1 MKTVENRLLC
11 LNRKTCIYVMET
23 NIMKRALNVLLVTA
37 LVAPL
42 LLLTGCTNC
51 CNDKCETTY
60 DKCGTEYTSKD
71 GK

>member
-1 MKTVENRLLC
+1 
-11 LNRKTCIYVMET
+11 MET

-42 LLLTGCTNC
+42 LLLTGCNNC

-60 DKCGTEYTSKD
+60 DKCGTEYTHKD